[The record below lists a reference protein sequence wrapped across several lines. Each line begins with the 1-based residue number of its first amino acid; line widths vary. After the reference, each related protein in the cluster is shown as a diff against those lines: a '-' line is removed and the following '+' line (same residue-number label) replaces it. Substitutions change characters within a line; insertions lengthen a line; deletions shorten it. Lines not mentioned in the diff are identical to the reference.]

1 MVFVKW
7 FERMHISGDC
17 LVSAS
22 DDQILIL
29 ILLRLLIYARVIA
42 FAFATTT
49 KQRCGL
55 DCEYNIVGPKRVE
68 LCVVAFHG

>member
-7 FERMHISGDC
+7 FESIHISGDC
-17 LVSAS
+17 FVSAS
-22 DDQILIL
+22 DDQIL

-49 KQRCGL
+49 KQRCGCDRIASTTSL
-55 DCEYNIVGPKRVE
+55 VQRE
-68 LCVVAFHG
+68 

>member
-17 LVSAS
+17 FVSAS
-22 DDQILIL
+22 DDQIL
-29 ILLRLLIYARVIA
+29 ILLRLLIYARVI
-42 FAFATTT
+42 AFATTT